1 MDYKNIINEQLEAM
15 DIEALEELAGKGNAF
30 GCPISASRILSP
42 ISLTESLFLI
52 WTG

>member
-30 GCPISASRILSP
+30 GMSDLRVSDIISNLINGEPL
-42 ISLTESLFLI
+42 LI